1 MGIDSGVD
9 KISPFDLN
17 EESTIHRIGKTEMS
31 TTKSKIEYIK
41 IFFFIKCPHQYNA
54 SFILNFL
61 LITNKTTTPS
71 KSIITPTA
79 LAKPYR

>member
-41 IFFFIKCPHQYNA
+41 IFFIKCPHQYNA
-54 SFILNFL
+54 SFILNVL